1 MKNEEWRIEAK
12 RKQLLIDPQ
21 VLHSQ
26 FSILNSSLAMY
37 LSLVVP
43 VYNEVENLT
52 PLYERVREVLDP
64 TGWTYELILVDDGS
78 TDGSDR
84 MLADLHAK
92 DSRVKVLRFRRN
104 FGQTAALAA
113 GFDYAHGDIVVSL
126 DGDMQND
133 PVDIPRL
140 VAKLNEGY
148 DLVNGWRL
156 DRQDPFL
163 NRRLPSQ
170 IANWIIG
177 LTMQVKIH
185 DYGCTLKVFRRDV
198 VKNLKLYGEM
208 HRFIPALV
216 GDVGARITEMPVTHH
231 PRKRGT
237 SKYGLTR
244 TLWVILDLLTVK
256 FLSRYATRP
265 SHLFGLVG
273 LLSFLL
279 GSAITAVLGV
289 QRLFFGMRLSERP
302 LLWLG
307 ILLVVVGVQ
316 FVTTGLLAEM
326 LARTYHESQEKS
338 VYLIK
343 EVLE

>member
-1 MKNEEWRIEAK
+1 
-12 RKQLLIDPQ
+12 
-21 VLHSQ
+21 
-26 FSILNSSLAMY
+26 MY

-92 DSRVKVLRFRRN
+92 DTRVKVLRFRRN

-126 DGDMQND
+126 DGDLQND
-133 PVDIPRL
+133 PVDIPKL

-177 LTMQVKIH
+177 LTTQVKIH
-185 DYGCTLKVFRRDV
+185 DYGCTLKAFRRDI

-265 SHLFGLVG
+265 SHLFGFVG
-273 LLSFLL
+273 LVAFFL

>member
-1 MKNEEWRIEAK
+1 
-12 RKQLLIDPQ
+12 
-21 VLHSQ
+21 
-26 FSILNSSLAMY
+26 MY

-64 TGWTYELILVDDGS
+64 TGWSYELILVDDGS

-84 MLADLHAK
+84 MLADLHVK
-92 DSRVKVLRFRRN
+92 DPRVKVLRFRRN

-133 PVDIPRL
+133 PVDIPKL

-148 DLVNGWRL
+148 DLVNGWRV

-170 IANWIIG
+170 MANWIIG
-177 LTMQVKIH
+177 LTTQVKIH
-185 DYGCTLKVFRRDV
+185 DYGCTLKAFRRDV

-231 PRKRGT
+231 PRKRGA
-237 SKYGLTR
+237 SKYGLAR

-265 SHLFGLVG
+265 SHLFGFVG
-273 LLSFLL
+273 LLAFFL
-279 GSAITAVLGV
+279 GSAITAVLGI
-289 QRLFFGMRLSERP
+289 QRIFFGMRLSERP

-343 EVLE
+343 EILE

>member
-1 MKNEEWRIEAK
+1 M
-12 RKQLLIDPQ
+12 
-21 VLHSQ
+21 
-26 FSILNSSLAMY
+26 
-37 LSLVVP
+37 
-43 VYNEVENLT
+43 
-52 PLYERVREVLDP
+52 
-64 TGWTYELILVDDGS
+64 
-78 TDGSDR
+78 
-84 MLADLHAK
+84 
-92 DSRVKVLRFRRN
+92 
-104 FGQTAALAA
+104 
-113 GFDYAHGDIVVSL
+113 
-126 DGDMQND
+126 
-133 PVDIPRL
+133 
-140 VAKLNEGY
+140 
-148 DLVNGWRL
+148 
-156 DRQDPFL
+156 
-163 NRRLPSQ
+163 
-170 IANWIIG
+170 
-177 LTMQVKIH
+177 KIH
-185 DYGCTLKVFRRDV
+185 DYGCTLKAFRRDV

-237 SKYGLTR
+237 SKYGLAR

-265 SHLFGLVG
+265 SHLFGFVG
-273 LLSFLL
+273 LLAFFL
-279 GSAITAVLGV
+279 GSAITAVLGI
-289 QRLFFGMRLSERP
+289 QRIFFGMRLSERP

>member
-1 MKNEEWRIEAK
+1 
-12 RKQLLIDPQ
+12 
-21 VLHSQ
+21 
-26 FSILNSSLAMY
+26 MY

-52 PLYERVREVLDP
+52 LLYERIREVLEP
-64 TGWTYELILVDDGS
+64 TGWAYELILVDDGS
-78 TDGSDR
+78 SDGSENL
-84 MLADLHAK
+84 LADLHAK
-92 DSRVKVLRFRRN
+92 DPRTKVIRFRRN

-113 GFDYAHGDIVVSL
+113 GFDYAHGDIIVSL

-133 PVDIPRL
+133 PVDIPKL

-148 DLVNGWRL
+148 DLVNGWRVN
-156 DRQDPFL
+156 RQDPFL
-163 NRRLPSQ
+163 HRRLPSQ

-177 LTMQVKIH
+177 LTTQVKIH
-185 DYGCTLKVFRRDV
+185 DYGCTLKAFRRDV

-216 GDVGARITEMPVTHH
+216 GDLGAKITEMPVAHH

-237 SKYGLTR
+237 SKYGLAR
-244 TLWVILDLLTVK
+244 TLWVILDLLTVR

-265 SHLFGLVG
+265 SHLFGFVG

-279 GSAITAVLGV
+279 GSAITTVLGIE
-289 QRLFFGMRLSERP
+289 RIFFGLRLSERP

-307 ILLVVVGVQ
+307 ILLIVVGVQ

-326 LARTYHESQEKS
+326 LARTYHESQEKA

-343 EVLE
+343 EILE

>member
-1 MKNEEWRIEAK
+1 
-12 RKQLLIDPQ
+12 
-21 VLHSQ
+21 
-26 FSILNSSLAMY
+26 MY

-113 GFDYAHGDIVVSL
+113 GFDYAHGEIVVSL

>member
-1 MKNEEWRIEAK
+1 
-12 RKQLLIDPQ
+12 
-21 VLHSQ
+21 
-26 FSILNSSLAMY
+26 MY

-52 PLYERVREVLDP
+52 PLYERIREGLDP

-84 MLADLHAK
+84 VLADLHAQ
-92 DSRVKVLRFRRN
+92 DQRVKILRFRRN

-113 GFDYAHGDIVVSL
+113 GFDYAHGEIVVSL

-133 PVDIPRL
+133 PVDIPKL

-148 DLVNGWRL
+148 DLVNGWRV

-163 NRRLPSQ
+163 HRRLPSQ

-177 LTMQVKIH
+177 LTTQVKIH

-265 SHLFGLVG
+265 SHLFGFVG
-273 LLSFLL
+273 LFAFLL
-279 GSAITAVLGV
+279 GSTITMVLGI
-289 QRLFFGMRLSERP
+289 QRLFFGIRLSDRP

>member
-1 MKNEEWRIEAK
+1 
-12 RKQLLIDPQ
+12 
-21 VLHSQ
+21 
-26 FSILNSSLAMY
+26 MY

-52 PLYERVREVLDP
+52 PLYERIREVLDP

-78 TDGSDR
+78 TDGSER
-84 MLADLHAK
+84 ILADLHAK
-92 DSRVKVLRFRRN
+92 DQRVKVLRFRRN

-113 GFDYAHGDIVVSL
+113 GFDYAHGEIIVSL

-133 PVDIPRL
+133 PVDIPKL
-140 VAKLNEGY
+140 MAKLNEGY
-148 DLVNGWRL
+148 DLVNGWRV

-163 NRRLPSQ
+163 HRRLPSQ
-170 IANWIIG
+170 IANWMIG
-177 LTMQVKIH
+177 LTTQVKIH

-231 PRKRGT
+231 PRTRGT

-265 SHLFGLVG
+265 SHLFGFVG
-273 LLSFLL
+273 LFAFLL
-279 GSAITAVLGV
+279 GSAITMVLGI
-289 QRLFFGMRLSERP
+289 QRLFFGIRLSDRP

>member
-1 MKNEEWRIEAK
+1 
-12 RKQLLIDPQ
+12 
-21 VLHSQ
+21 
-26 FSILNSSLAMY
+26 MY

-43 VYNEVENLT
+43 IYNEVENLI

-64 TGWTYELILVDDGS
+64 TSWTYELILVDDGS
-78 TDGSDR
+78 TDGSER
-84 MLADLHAK
+84 VLTDLHAK

-133 PVDIPRL
+133 PVDIPKL
-140 VAKLNEGY
+140 IAKLNEGY
-148 DLVNGWRL
+148 DLVNGWRV

-163 NRRLPSQ
+163 HRRLPSQ

-177 LTMQVKIH
+177 WTTQVKIH

-216 GDVGARITEMPVTHH
+216 GDLGARITEMAVTHH
-231 PRKRGT
+231 PRERGT
-237 SKYGLTR
+237 SKYSLAR
-244 TLWVILDLLTVK
+244 ILWVILDLLTVK

-265 SHLFGLVG
+265 SHLFGFVG
-273 LLSFLL
+273 LVALCL
-279 GSAITAVLGV
+279 GSAITTVLGI
-289 QRLFFGMRLSERP
+289 QRIFFGIRLSERP

-326 LARTYHESQEKS
+326 LARTYHESQEKP

-343 EVLE
+343 EVLG